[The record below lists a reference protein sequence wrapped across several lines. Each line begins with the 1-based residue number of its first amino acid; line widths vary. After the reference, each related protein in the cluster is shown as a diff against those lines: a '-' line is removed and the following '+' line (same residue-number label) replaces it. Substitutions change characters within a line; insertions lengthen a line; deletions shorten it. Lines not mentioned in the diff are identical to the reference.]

1 MRTDRKK
8 YLVKQALILCGGK
21 GTRLG
26 NLTRKIPKPI
36 LKLNSKPFLEYIIQN
51 LVRHGI
57 KEIILLCGYNSSK
70 IFKRFHKKKILGST
84 IKCVKENKVLGTGG
98 AIINA
103 KKNLNQY
110 FIVCNGDTY
119 FDFNIS
125 NFIKEFNKKFHGS
138 IATTKIK
145 NNSRYAKLQI
155 KNELINKIGKN
166 LKSSYINTGYYIFS
180 KNIFSKLKIKY
191 SSLEDEIIQKLVLEK
206 KLQAFKCESKNNFFL
221 DIGVPRDFEKAKY
234 LVPKQ
239 FKKKAVFLD
248 RDGVINKD
256 LGYVIEKNNFFWNK
270 GVKQGIKLLNENN
283 YYVFIITNQSGVG
296 RGYFTEKEVIKLHSW
311 INDQLKLEGA
321 HIDYFYYSTYFKF
334 SKIKS
339 HKKDKYLRKP
349 NTGMIQ
355 LAKKSW
361 PINFKGSFLI
371 GDKNTDI
378 MVAKKMGIKGYLVN
392 KNYNF
397 LRLIRKILNSK
408 RMK

>member
-57 KEIILLCGYNSSK
+57 KQIILLCGYNSNK
-70 IFKRFHKKKILGST
+70 IFKRFHKKKFLGAT
-84 IKCVKENKVLGTGG
+84 IKCVKENEVLGTGG

-110 FIVCNGDTY
+110 FMVCNGDTY

-155 KNELINKIGKN
+155 KNGLINKIEKN

-191 SSLEDEIIQKLVLEK
+191 SSLEDEIIKKLVLKK

-221 DIGVPRDFEKAKY
+221 DIGIPRDFEKAKY

-296 RGYFTEKEVIKLHSW
+296 RGYFTEKKVIKLHSW
-311 INDQLKLEGA
+311 INDQLKQEGA
-321 HIDYFYYSTYFKF
+321 HIDCFYYSTYFKF

-355 LAKKSW
+355 LAKKTW